1 MKVKPKI
8 AAIAICALGL
18 AGAALVAA
26 QGTGLKRTVVGKS
39 ELSIEN
45 REAVI
50 VRIDLDAGALAGK
63 HTHPGEEIAYV
74 LEGEAEMLI
83 DGEAPRKVK
92 AGEAFVIPA
101 GKAHDA
107 KNTGSV
113 PLKLVGVYL
122 VEKGKPLASP
132 AK

>member
-1 MKVKPKI
+1 MKTKQRI
-8 AAIAICALGL
+8 LAIALCAVSL
-18 AGAALVAA
+18 AGAALVGA
-26 QGTGLKRTVVGKS
+26 QGTGLKRTVVGKG

-50 VRIDLDAGALAGK
+50 VRVDLDAGALAGK
-63 HTHPGEEIAYV
+63 HTHPGEEIAYI

-83 DGEAPRKVK
+83 DGEAPRIVK
-92 AGEAFVIPA
+92 AGESFVIPA

-107 KNTGSV
+107 RNTGTV
-113 PLKLVGVYL
+113 PLKLVGVYI